1 MDLRNVDFKKIQ
13 RLTPDEIIIAGVLAK
28 AAKEAEEAKK
38 IIYDTYVFKM
48 GENEKVVWQNGH
60 DNYEMVTHDGRW
72 VGHYNGNGEYTV
84 RCSEESD
91 DIYSFFSAQI
101 LAEERYVDAED
112 IASGKTTYAE
122 MRTVAT
128 YFRTFLD
135 RIKKGGNK
143 MKQAKD
149 FVKEEQKKAQSEPKE
164 SGKESEELEEELV
177 EEFVTEEE
185 LDNEEELDDG
195 LDM

>member
-13 RLTPDEIIIAGVLAK
+13 SLTPDEIIIAGVLAK

-72 VGHYNGNGEYTV
+72 KGHYNRNGEYTINC
-84 RCSEESD
+84 RKESK
-91 DIYSFFSAQI
+91 DIYSFFYAQI
-101 LAEERYVDAED
+101 LLEEGYVTADD
-112 IASGKTTYAE
+112 IASGETTYAE
-122 MRTVAT
+122 MRAISA
-128 YFRTFLD
+128 YFRAFVD
-135 RIKKGGNK
+135 RCKKGKDK
-143 MKQAKD
+143 MEKKTKTD
-149 FVKEEQKKAQSEPKE
+149 DLVTKAQSEPKE
-164 SGKESEELEEELV
+164 SEKESEELEEELV
-177 EEFVTEEE
+177 EEVMTEEE

-195 LDM
+195 LGM